1 MQIFFHIFCVFSL
14 FPPIIILLICKSDQ
28 SITQNSENTYLK
40 TERQKV
46 KTKRLLFYCDFNIL

>member
-46 KTKRLLFYCDFNIL
+46 KTKN